1 METWVSPFTNWL
13 FPKQATQTHK
23 EGYGVTGALDDRS
36 HQALQK
42 AQARDPLDITPNI
55 DQAKKPHHEHQPP
68 QPFPTPSDPIKSEPL
83 QPTAFDVDADTASK
97 LAAVQEVSFPPLAPN
112 HRRLSDDAVLGCGE
126 EDDEDTS
133 RTSPSSPPLVRPIF
147 NMRAVVRAIG
157 WALSGAKHPS
167 ETKGDESIDHDQIS
181 NGSKS
186 KYRKKKQKKHPPRP
200 TISKT
205 RLKVF
210 VGTWNMMGQ
219 MPNIRDGLTGFLDV
233 DNPQPTPTQHST
245 EDYTHVIHQSLST
258 PDLFTSEPTSIDHIK
273 GSSSFSNPG
282 MDTLKEKSRK
292 RRASDILKRIRHP
305 NHEPRRNLPPLDP
318 REPMSPPSPGIFS
331 IGPSTAPGILK
342 EPFLEMNAKA
352 PYHLIVINTQ
362 ECEREIREAVL
373 FPSKSAWEKH
383 LLTALGPD
391 YVMLKTETM
400 AALHIAVFIWKPIED
415 LVSAVDSS
423 TVATG
428 IGGIVGNKGAVAVS
442 VYLGSTSFLFVNAHL
457 TAHQSNTHARN
468 NDYKRIIQELQ
479 LNDAPKRNPRGW
491 HFKGDMKLRRHYD
504 YPPPPK
510 KQTPTLYPHPSSS
523 SNNHSNGSPSKTGRD
538 KADYPPGGLKQ
549 TSVLDLGQGDLYMNQ
564 FPVDPHNATI
574 YESKSHAPGPKIDVT
589 DQFDYTFWAGDL
601 NYRVDL
607 SRAQANECLEKGDL
621 ETMLARDQLLAQR
634 AAGAVFDGFME
645 APITFK
651 PTYKFDPLVPISDHR
666 LRRHRSLAALKLSS
680 ERPQSMVSLN
690 GEAFNS
696 PIFNLELNKSCPS
709 LLVEANM
716 GDVGP
721 TAWRVIPGFGS
732 RPGISGAPKPET
744 PKSGP
749 SLQPQPH
756 PQSQD
761 HRGHA
766 NGSGSGTNGSHDP
779 DPSHIVRQNIERAHA
794 QEIANLTSPVRHEG
808 TPPTQG
814 PPVAERT
821 PDSEATSPMG
831 HQAGE
836 FTPLPRPLLQKL
848 VISTSDS
855 PVSAPAQETNSLSS
869 RRSSLSLRRHHDK
882 SPHEA
887 VSAEV
892 ERKPLAEMIRYDSS
906 SKQRVPSWTDRILW
920 KATGGNLYLPAEIG
934 DDSRSGVAS
943 INPSLRSSKGWS
955 LLKKNRSRALSGQQP
970 QQQKSSDTNAT
981 SVTNSQS
988 TRPASTGDS
997 TSIALD
1003 SDQCL
1008 YPPLQQQQ
1016 QQQRPSLDKPGL
1028 LETIRLEF
1036 QSVGSR
1042 KSRFPLV
1049 SEEDEDRSA
1058 VIVKEYTARHDIG
1071 LFSDHRP
1078 VTAVFAVRFDWN
1090 LTDRGVIRDQGPRG
1104 IGSGSHANMEQHWGP
1119 LDKVLERIG

>member
-1 METWVSPFTNWL
+1 
-13 FPKQATQTHK
+13 
-23 EGYGVTGALDDRS
+23 
-36 HQALQK
+36 
-42 AQARDPLDITPNI
+42 
-55 DQAKKPHHEHQPP
+55 
-68 QPFPTPSDPIKSEPL
+68 
-83 QPTAFDVDADTASK
+83 
-97 LAAVQEVSFPPLAPN
+97 
-112 HRRLSDDAVLGCGE
+112 
-126 EDDEDTS
+126 
-133 RTSPSSPPLVRPIF
+133 
-147 NMRAVVRAIG
+147 
-157 WALSGAKHPS
+157 
-167 ETKGDESIDHDQIS
+167 
-181 NGSKS
+181 
-186 KYRKKKQKKHPPRP
+186 
-200 TISKT
+200 
-205 RLKVF
+205 
-210 VGTWNMMGQ
+210 MGQ

-233 DNPQPTPTQHST
+233 DHPQPTPAQHST

-258 PDLFTSEPTSIDHIK
+258 PDLLTSEPTSIDHIK
-273 GSSSFSNPG
+273 GSSSFSNPDL
-282 MDTLKEKSRK
+282 DTLKEKSRK

-305 NHEPRRNLPPLDP
+305 NHEPRRDSPPFDP
-318 REPMSPPSPGIFS
+318 REPMSPSPSGIFS

-428 IGGIVGNKGAVAVS
+428 IGGIVGNKGAVAIS

-504 YPPPPK
+504 YPPPSK
-510 KQTPTLYPHPSSS
+510 KPTPTLHPHPPSS
-523 SNNHSNGSPSKTGRD
+523 SNNHSNGSPSKTGKD

-574 YESKSHAPGPKIDVT
+574 YESKSHTPGPKIDVT

-621 ETMLARDQLLAQR
+621 ETMLAHDQLLAQR

-651 PTYKFDPLVPISDHR
+651 PTYKFDPLVPISDSR
-666 LRRHRSLAALKLSS
+666 LRRHRSLAAVKLSS
-680 ERPQSMVSLN
+680 ERPHSMVSLN
-690 GEAFNS
+690 REILNS
-696 PIFNLELNKSCPS
+696 PVFNPELNKSCPS

-716 GDVGP
+716 RDVGP
-721 TAWRVIPGFGS
+721 TAWGVIPG
-732 RPGISGAPKPET
+732 
-744 PKSGP
+744 
-749 SLQPQPH
+749 
-756 PQSQD
+756 
-761 HRGHA
+761 
-766 NGSGSGTNGSHDP
+766 
-779 DPSHIVRQNIERAHA
+779 
-794 QEIANLTSPVRHEG
+794 
-808 TPPTQG
+808 
-814 PPVAERT
+814 
-821 PDSEATSPMG
+821 
-831 HQAGE
+831 
-836 FTPLPRPLLQKL
+836 PLLQKP
-848 VISTSDS
+848 VISTNDS
-855 PVSAPAQETNSLSS
+855 PVSAPAQETNSPSS
-869 RRSSLSLRRHHDK
+869 RRSSLSLHHHHDK
-882 SPHEA
+882 SPAPSPQGSPHEA
-887 VSAEV
+887 VSVEV
-892 ERKPLAEMIRYDSS
+892 ERKTIAEMIRYDSS

-943 INPSLRSSKGWS
+943 INPDLRSSKGWS
-955 LLKKNRSRALSGQQP
+955 LLKKNRSRVLSGQQQ
-970 QQQKSSDTNAT
+970 QQQKSSDPNAT

-997 TSIALD
+997 ASIA
-1003 SDQCL
+1003 C
-1008 YPPLQQQQ
+1008 PPLRQQQQQQ
-1016 QQQRPSLDKPGL
+1016 QQQRLSLDKPGL
-1028 LETIRLEF
+1028 LESIRLEF

-1042 KSRFPLV
+1042 KARFPLV

-1071 LFSDHRP
+1071 MFSDHRP

-1090 LTDRGVIRDQGPRG
+1090 LTDRGVIRDQGPSG
-1104 IGSGSHANMEQHWGP
+1104 VGSGNHANMEQHWGP
-1119 LDKVLERIG
+1119 LDKALERM